1 MKSKILV
8 LSFITPN
15 EFNKNGP
22 SGVLYEV
29 IRYLD
34 NLLDIDFV
42 VLPEKRGVSR
52 IFRDYGVY
60 IKKSTVDFSLYTHIL
75 VYPNVVI
82 LSVPKSYWHKVVMLG
97 PDSSSLLFARFLK
110 ISDGTRWLKY
120 KIRYYFA
127 LRFEKQIVKKV
138 KYSVV
143 VGREDVLWQ
152 KHVCNQYF
160 NNRNIV
166 FLRHPLLTSNLI
178 SELHLCLSDDKRFIF
193 SGDLSKHY
201 VGHYISNIV
210 EFLRGKISFCNR
222 KMNILVIGKNN
233 YWVYKEFKSVDGI
246 SLSYIEWIDDY
257 RDVCCMGR
265 DIHCVP
271 LVTGAGT
278 KNRVLSAV
286 ANAVEV
292 ITTNIGIESILYT
305 KETREYIHVVNT
317 PEDFVKCM
325 LLCHNSHDLSEA
337 NLDKRIE
344 AAKCFRDRTTLEFK
358 NTLDYIF
365 CGDAKN
371 VAENKETDK

>member
-1 MKSKILV
+1 MNSKILV
-8 LSFITPN
+8 MSYINLDALN
-15 EFNKNGP
+15 RNGP
-22 SGVLYEV
+22 SGLLHEVVGYLRSKMVVDFYLLQEVSCFGRVL
-29 IRYLD
+29 R
-34 NLLDIDFV
+34 DFGIWMA
-42 VLPEKRGVSR
+42 KVSR
-52 IFRDYGVY
+52 NFKDYDY
-60 IKKSTVDFSLYTHIL
+60 IL
-75 VYPNVVI
+75 VYPNVVA
-82 LSVPKSYWHKVVMLG
+82 LAVPISYRHKVVMLG
-97 PDSSSLLFARFLK
+97 PDSSSLLFARFKK
-110 ISDGTRWLKY
+110 ISDGIRWLKY

-127 LRFEKQIVKKV
+127 LRFEKRIVKKI
-138 KYSVV
+138 KCSVV

-152 KHVCNQYF
+152 KHVCTKYF
-160 NNRNIV
+160 DNGNIV
-166 FLRHPLLTSNLI
+166 FLRHPLLMSNLI
-178 SELHLCLSDDKRFIF
+178 SEFYLCLSDNKRFIF

-201 VGHYISNIV
+201 VGQYISNIV
-210 EFLRGKISFCNR
+210 EALRGKISFCNR
-222 KMNILVIGKNN
+222 KVNILVIGKNN
-233 YWVYKEFKSVDGI
+233 YWVYKEFKSIDGI
-246 SLSYIEWIDDY
+246 SLAYIEWIDDY

>member
-344 AAKCFRDRTTLEFK
+344 SAKWFRDRTTLEFK